1 MSGPEEMNKGI
12 LQAQQALQVV
22 WSTLVGESAAGDH
35 DVTPGFPKLLKKM
48 NQSLICSVV
57 IFFD

>member
-35 DVTPGFPKLLKKM
+35 DVTAGFPKLLEM